1 MVTRYEVTPLGINRY
16 VRSSVKG
23 STFGRDELVDQVV
36 MTSFR
41 DEFRHLGDPL
51 PAFEDIVEDT
61 QFLDDS
67 ITEVEVRRFL
77 RNLFEHGFIDHAS
90 KDVNY

>member
-1 MVTRYEVTPLGINRY
+1 MPTRYEVTPLGINRY

-23 STFGRDELVDQVV
+23 STSSRDEHIDQVV
-36 MTSFR
+36 MAAFR
-41 DEFRHLGDPL
+41 EEFRYLGDAL
-51 PAFEDIVEDT
+51 PTFEDIVEDT
-61 QFLDDS
+61 QFLDGS
-67 ITEVEVRRFL
+67 ITEVEVRRSL